1 MIPNQISSCI
11 RASFVL
17 ACCPIVFEAPNA
29 FALEPAA
36 QCGHASV
43 LLKAII
49 LGLFPVV
56 SPLYFLVT
64 GHGFTSCGLREQP
77 HTENPIPIV
86 YSKISCSFKLKLVKL
101 SIIKNLFGTG
111 CSGSMKSTHVLIVS
125 LMITLYRF
133 CGYSEAGLTRSSLYW
148 LQLTNPGLSC
158 AILYRMLWVLGLFL
172 AWHQL
177 PHLVCLLIPQ
187 DLEWEM

>member
-1 MIPNQISSCI
+1 
-11 RASFVL
+11 
-17 ACCPIVFEAPNA
+17 
-29 FALEPAA
+29 
-36 QCGHASV
+36 

-101 SIIKNLFGTG
+101 SIIIART
-111 CSGSMKSTHVLIVS
+111 
-125 LMITLYRF
+125 Y
-133 CGYSEAGLTRSSLYW
+133 
-148 LQLTNPGLSC
+148 
-158 AILYRMLWVLGLFL
+158 LGWAVQGPWSQPMF
-172 AWHQL
+172 
-177 PHLVCLLIPQ
+177 
-187 DLEWEM
+187 